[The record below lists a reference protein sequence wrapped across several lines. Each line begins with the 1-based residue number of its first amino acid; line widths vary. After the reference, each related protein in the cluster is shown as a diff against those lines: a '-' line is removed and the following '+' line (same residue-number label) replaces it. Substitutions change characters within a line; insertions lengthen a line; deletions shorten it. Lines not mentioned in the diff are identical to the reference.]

1 MRKMLSDQK
10 PVRPLGARTSL
21 GARLPGND
29 DATAASPPVNRAQ
42 DEVQVAPPS
51 VIEPKGE
58 QTIGAAPA
66 DASAD
71 IVQVTPPPVI
81 ERKGEQTIGTALVQ
95 TIGTALVD
103 VSADVVPVTSP
114 RMIEHNDAS
123 ITRSLDGSLVMMMVL
138 VALGF
143 ITSLPFRRS
152 YAERVLA
159 FAAMRSS
166 EARADYTRPVNLRYP
181 PQIEADPNAL
191 SSLEASVRN
200 VLNTIKEAE
209 AEMVSSRQLRKPA

>member
-21 GARLPGND
+21 GAHPPGND
-29 DATAASPPVNRAQ
+29 DATAASPPVNRAR
-42 DEVQVAPPS
+42 DEVQVAPLS

-58 QTIGAAPA
+58 QTIGAAPV

-71 IVQVTPPPVI
+71 VVQVTPPPVI
-81 ERKGEQTIGTALVQ
+81 ERKGEQTTGTALV
-95 TIGTALVD
+95 G
-103 VSADVVPVTSP
+103 VSADVVQVTPP
-114 RMIEHNDAS
+114 RMIDHNDAS
-123 ITRSLDGSLVMMMVL
+123 ITRSLDGSLVMMMIL
-138 VALGF
+138 VAFGF
-143 ITSLPFRRS
+143 ITSLLFRRS

-166 EARADYTRPVNLRYP
+166 EARADSARPVNLRSP
-181 PQIEADPNAL
+181 PQIEADPNPL

-209 AEMVSSRQLRKPA
+209 ADMASSRQLRKARVKPS